1 MILHWLLHQ
10 QGCRNVINNSN
21 NNNDN
26 SNSKE
31 ENFKKSLE
39 TFDSI
44 QSAVK
49 SRSVTLGDKNNG

>member
-1 MILHWLLHQ
+1 MKIA
-10 QGCRNVINNSN
+10 CNN

-49 SRSVTLGDKNNG
+49 SGSVTLGDKNNG